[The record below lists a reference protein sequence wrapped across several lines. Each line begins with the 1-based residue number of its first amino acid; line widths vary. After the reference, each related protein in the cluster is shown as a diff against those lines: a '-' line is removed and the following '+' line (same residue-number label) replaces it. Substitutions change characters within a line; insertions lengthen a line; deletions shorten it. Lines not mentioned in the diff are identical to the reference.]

1 MILRNR
7 GLAATAHKG
16 TSITT
21 TGMEG
26 PVHICYIR
34 FRLRSHSL
42 YYIQYVY
49 VKAIVVIFTYTYIFI
64 YIYIYLFIYI
74 YIYIYTYTY
83 IYISPGKVFRKA
95 QCLRI
100 VNESYFYPG
109 WIRGWNAGAWQS
121 WWTCCHCLCV
131 WCLSDRIKNTQRLMV
146 I

>member
-7 GLAATAHKG
+7 GLAATAHMG

-74 YIYIYTYTY
+74 YTY
-83 IYISPGKVFRKA
+83 IYIHIHIYTYHQARFLGKPNVSVSSTKAIFILAEIEDETPERGNPGGPVAIAFVFGASVTASK
-95 QCLRI
+95 
-100 VNESYFYPG
+100 
-109 WIRGWNAGAWQS
+109 IRNY
-121 WWTCCHCLCV
+121 
-131 WCLSDRIKNTQRLMV
+131 
-146 I
+146 